1 MNVAIAEGDAL
12 LDNKKNKTPIVFDI
26 VLLGFVLL
34 FSGLVFFYYLYSF
47 SPIKGN
53 SMLNTI
59 ESGQCVLLQ
68 RRYYS
73 LNRGDII
80 TIDVPTDEKE
90 ESAEEAH
97 ILIKRVIGL
106 EGDKILFVKS
116 QNGIYVDMY
125 TCKAGQNRFTLAEE
139 KYILEKMRWVD
150 DPDSSLRKKISII
163 EYKPTEKIT
172 EIKLNET
179 YADSEKSALQ
189 TEITK
194 NCTTVPSDEIFFLG
208 DNRNYSSDSR
218 NYGTRP
224 LNNIIGKVVK
234 IIDRGSTAEKFFRF
248 MFNNYEST

>member
-1 MNVAIAEGDAL
+1 MNVGIEDGDAL
-12 LDNKKNKTPIVFDI
+12 LDRQKNKTPIVFDI

-34 FSGLVFFYYLYSF
+34 FSGLVFFYYMYSF

-68 RRYYS
+68 RRYYT

-80 TIDVPTDEKE
+80 TIDVPTDDDDDKE
-90 ESAEEAH
+90 EEAH

-116 QNGIYVDMY
+116 QYGQYVDMY
-125 TCKAGQNRFTLAEE
+125 ICEVGQSKFKLMNEP
-139 KYILEKMRWVD
+139 YILEKMKWVE
-150 DPDSSLRKKISII
+150 DPDSSLRKKISVIT
-163 EYKPTEKIT
+163 YKSEQRIT
-172 EIKLNET
+172 EIDMNEA
-179 YADSEKSALQ
+179 YSDSDKAALQ
-189 TEITK
+189 TEIAK
-194 NCTTVPSDEIFFLG
+194 NCTTVPKEEIFFLG

-224 LNNIIGKVVK
+224 KNKIIGKVIK
-234 IIDRGSTAEKFFRF
+234 IIDQGSAAERILRF